1 MRHPAHSKHGGCTS
15 FLPFQSA
22 GEVAANW
29 LGPITV
35 LNKVDK
41 CQINEL
47 HENVNPFLI
56 LFDSFFPPFFSP
68 SLPFFFLPLFHHFF
82 FLPTCALAPE
92 LQGCGSGPFGTCVG
106 LHTMQ
111 VSYSYGGGFLRSLK
125 IKKQRPGAISF
136 ILNDHAFL
144 PPKSLNTLSSFFLLS
159 CAELRR

>member
-1 MRHPAHSKHGGCTS
+1 VRHPAHSKHAVCTG
-15 FLPFQSA
+15 FLLFQLA
-22 GEVAANW
+22 GEVAASW
-29 LGPITV
+29 LGPITA
-35 LNKVDK
+35 LSKVDK

-47 HENVNPFLI
+47 HENVNLFLI

-68 SLPFFFLPLFHHFF
+68 SLPFFSLPLFHHFF
-82 FLPTCALAPE
+82 LSSYLFRAPE
-92 LQGCGSGPFGTCVG
+92 LQGCRSWPFGTCVG

-111 VSYSYGGGFLRSLK
+111 VSYSCGGGFLRSLR